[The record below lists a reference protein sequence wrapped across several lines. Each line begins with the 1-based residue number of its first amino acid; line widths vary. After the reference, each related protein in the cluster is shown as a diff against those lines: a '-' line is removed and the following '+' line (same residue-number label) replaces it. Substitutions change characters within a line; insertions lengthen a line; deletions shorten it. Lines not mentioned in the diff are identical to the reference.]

1 MQKRALVLLLSV
13 TLAVAA
19 LAVPVSAGGPGDC
32 GLGGG
37 RHAGL
42 EISECLVD
50 VDAAMGTAVNTVVT
64 LRDLGAGDRFQ
75 VGLGN
80 GADSGVYAEVT
91 AAGNGYLVSL
101 LQDGDLRVAWV
112 DRRPAAPQHLGHK
125 VRRHHGDKI
134 HPQLDP
140 YSKTALGIELQEH
153 TGAADFG
160 ILTDGLV
167 NEAHLNQSID
177 NTGNGAAV
185 ETRTHS
191 QLSP

>member
-37 RHAGL
+37 RHADL

-50 VDAAMGTAVNTVVT
+50 VDAAMGTALNTVVT

-101 LQDGDLRVAWV
+101 LQDGAVVGSLVANSSKGLRLSVAIVPNSDGTRVVNLRVGGV
-112 DRRPAAPQHLGHK
+112 PLFGYDDPAA
-125 VRRHHGDKI
+125 V
-134 HPQLDP
+134 P
-140 YSKTALGIELQEH
+140 YSGSGALAVKAGFVVNNS
-153 TGAADFG
+153 GA
-160 ILTDGLV
+160 
-167 NEAHLNQSID
+167 S
-177 NTGNGAAV
+177 GAG
-185 ETRTHS
+185 S
-191 QLSP
+191 GGQGWQF